1 MFDRIDR
8 DVEQAIADYNESLT
22 EEDKCQVLLI
32 LENSNVGLILLQNH
46 YKRRIELR
54 DDPSKPRSSKDV
66 ILEKETVDFWKNRYK
81 KAQKARQKC
90 KTNVDKRT
98 RIRDEEKLIL
108 AGVEDKR
115 ENFVYYDGTS
125 YTVRWSALPR

>member
-22 EEDKCQVLLI
+22 EEDKCQVFNNFSNLI
-32 LENSNVGLILLQNH
+32 ISQNLKNH

-54 DDPSKPRSSKDV
+54 DNPTQPRSSKDA
-66 ILEKETVDFWKNRYK
+66 ILEKETVDFWKTRYK

-90 KTNVDKRT
+90 KANVEKRT
-98 RIRDEEKLIL
+98 RIRDDEKLIL
-108 AGVEDKR
+108 AGVEDKG
-115 ENFVYYDGTS
+115 ENFVYHDGTS
-125 YTVRWSALPR
+125 YTVRWSALPS